1 MYIVKKKENYIMKR
15 RMNKRNRIFV
25 VLMAS
30 LIFTTAWVQTVIN
43 IKDELI
49 KEHVTVTTI
58 NDDGSEEIHNY
69 VIEDGHYVS
78 IDK

>member
-1 MYIVKKKENYIMKR
+1 MKK

-78 IDK
+78 IDE

>member
-1 MYIVKKKENYIMKR
+1 MKR
-15 RMNKRNRIFV
+15 RINKRNRIFV

-78 IDK
+78 IDE

>member
-1 MYIVKKKENYIMKR
+1 MKKRDKYFMVILLS
-15 RMNKRNRIFV
+15 V
-25 VLMAS
+25 VFTAS
-30 LIFTTAWVQTVIN
+30 WFETICDF
-43 IKDELI
+43 KDELI

-78 IDK
+78 IDE

>member
-1 MYIVKKKENYIMKR
+1 MKK

-49 KEHVTVTTI
+49 KEHVTVTSY
-58 NDDGSEEIHNY
+58 NDDGTEEVHEYI
-69 VIEDGHYVS
+69 VDDGQWIS
-78 IDK
+78 IDE

>member
-1 MYIVKKKENYIMKR
+1 MKKRDKVFVFLMFSIV
-15 RMNKRNRIFV
+15 
-25 VLMAS
+25 
-30 LIFTTAWVQTVIN
+30 FTAAWYQTVMD

-78 IDK
+78 IDE